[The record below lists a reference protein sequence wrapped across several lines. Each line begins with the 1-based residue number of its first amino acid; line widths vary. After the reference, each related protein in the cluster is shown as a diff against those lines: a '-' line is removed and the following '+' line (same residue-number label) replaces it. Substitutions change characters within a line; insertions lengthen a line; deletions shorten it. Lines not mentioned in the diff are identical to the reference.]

1 MPKKLFFQSMQH
13 FVDCLRRA
21 MQKENRKNRAVKGRW
36 LRGWVRGR
44 VKGAEGLLTSEC
56 PREQVLL
63 ESRLD
68 LYEVLTSH
76 DPRGKVRCAI
86 LKIKQA
92 SLSLFTSA
100 PLVRHQT

>member
-1 MPKKLFFQSMQH
+1 M
-13 FVDCLRRA
+13 R
-21 MQKENRKNRAVKGRW
+21 KEKEEEWGGSRGDGGGR
-36 LRGWVRGR
+36 GGGVE
-44 VKGAEGLLTSEC
+44 GAEGLLTSKS
-56 PREQVLL
+56 PRERVVL
-63 ESRLD
+63 EWRLD